1 MNEQQTPIT
10 NESISVKQPRESLLF
25 GIIGAFLFS
34 LVGGI
39 LYYILYQ
46 IGILASI
53 SGAVG
58 IVCAIKGYSF
68 FSGSESKRGIVVS
81 VITTVV
87 VIMIAWYMCV
97 SGDVYNAYQ
106 DWYAAGE
113 VDFTL
118 TFFESVRVAWRFIA
132 GIPEYL
138 LDLGLSL
145 LFAGLGC
152 WGYVSNL
159 LKRRKAQAAFAARQA
174 ETQAKLDAQAAQAE
188 QAERSEQATEPTAE
202 AIPTENNVTDGE

>member
-1 MNEQQTPIT
+1 MNEQQAPVSP
-10 NESISVKQPRESLLF
+10 EFAPVKQPRENLLF
-25 GIIGAFLFS
+25 GIVGAFLFS
-34 LVGGI
+34 LAGGI

-46 IGILASI
+46 IGFFASI
-53 SGAVG
+53 SGIVG
-58 IVCAIKGYSF
+58 VVCAIKGYTF
-68 FSGSESKRGIVVS
+68 FSGCECKRGIVVS

-87 VIMIAWYMCV
+87 VIMLAWYTCV

-106 DWYAAGE
+106 EWYAAGE
-113 VDFTL
+113 VDYAP
-118 TFFESVRVAWRFIA
+118 TFFECMRVAWLFIME
-132 GIPEYL
+132 IPEYL
-138 LDLGLSL
+138 LDLGLSV